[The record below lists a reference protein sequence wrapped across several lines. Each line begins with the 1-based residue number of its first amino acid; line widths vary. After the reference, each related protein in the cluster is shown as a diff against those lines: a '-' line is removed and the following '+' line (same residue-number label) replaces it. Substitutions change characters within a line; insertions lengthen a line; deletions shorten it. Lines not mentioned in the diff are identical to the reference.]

1 MQWKTFE
8 KIAGAQKQF
17 QSRPVAGQ
25 KLINQTKSGNN
36 EFVKNSKWGKQLSES
51 ESRRKASWEKP
62 VEMQAARREVVF
74 YGACAAARVQSL

>member
-36 EFVKNSKWGKQLSES
+36 EFVKNSK
-51 ESRRKASWEKP
+51 
-62 VEMQAARREVVF
+62 
-74 YGACAAARVQSL
+74 